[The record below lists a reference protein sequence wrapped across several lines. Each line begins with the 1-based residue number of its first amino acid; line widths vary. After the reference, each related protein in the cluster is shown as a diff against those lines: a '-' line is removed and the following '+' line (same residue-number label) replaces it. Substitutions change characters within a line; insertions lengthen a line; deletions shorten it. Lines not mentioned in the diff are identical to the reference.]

1 MKFHRLSEAQF
12 HEMHEEFSVFLASNS
27 IDKKKWE
34 RIKDEFPQKVTF
46 LLDKFSD
53 LVWDKILNQ
62 CNYLEFSTPSQLFLF
77 HTKKNSVDALV
88 VKSVDIVQD
97 LSTPIGFQWMLKNI
111 SSDYI
116 SLFNASKI
124 YTPNRT
130 EFIYSYL
137 KKGAVLSDGQYFK
150 HLKSYFPNSIK

>member
-53 LVWDKILNQ
+53 LVWERILNQ

-130 EFIYSYL
+130 DFIYSYL

>member
-1 MKFHRLSEAQF
+1 MKN
-12 HEMHEEFSVFLASNS
+12 FLYSSQA
-27 IDKKKWE
+27 IVLIKKNGNE
-34 RIKDEFPQKVTF
+34 LRTNFLRKVTF

-53 LVWDKILNQ
+53 LVWEKILNQ

-88 VKSVDIVQD
+88 VKSEDRVQD
-97 LSTPIGFQWMLKNI
+97 LSTPKGFQWMLKNI
-111 SSDYI
+111 SSDSI

-137 KKGAVLSDGQYFK
+137 KKGAVLSDGQYFN
-150 HLKSYFPNSIK
+150 HLKSYFSNSIK

>member
-53 LVWDKILNQ
+53 LVWEKILNQ

-130 EFIYSYL
+130 DFIYSYL

>member
-34 RIKDEFPQKVTF
+34 LIKDEFPQKVAF

-53 LVWDKILNQ
+53 LVWEKILNQ

>member
-12 HEMHEEFSVFLASNS
+12 HEMHEEFSVFLASNC

-34 RIKDEFPQKVTF
+34 RIKSELPEKVTF

-53 LVWDKILNQ
+53 LVWEKILNQ

-77 HTKKNSVDALV
+77 RTKKNSVDALV

>member
-34 RIKDEFPQKVTF
+34 RIKSEVPDEVTF

-53 LVWDKILNQ
+53 LVWEKILNQ

-77 HTKKNSVDALV
+77 YTKKNIVDVLV
-88 VKSVDIVQD
+88 VKSADRFQD
-97 LSTPIGFQWMLKNI
+97 LSTPKGFQWMLKNI
-111 SSDYI
+111 SSDSI

-124 YTPNRT
+124 YKPKRN

-137 KKGAVLSDGQYFK
+137 KKGAVLSDGQYFN
-150 HLKSYFPNSIK
+150 HLKSYFPNPIK

>member
-12 HEMHEEFSVFLASNS
+12 NEMHEEFSVFLASNS

-34 RIKDEFPQKVTF
+34 RIKSELPEKVTF

-53 LVWDKILNQ
+53 LVWEKILNQ

>member
-12 HEMHEEFSVFLASNS
+12 HEMHEEFSVFLSSNS
-27 IDKKKWE
+27 IDKKKWV
-34 RIKDEFPQKVTF
+34 RIKSEAPEKVTF

-53 LVWDKILNQ
+53 LVWEKILNQ

-77 HTKKNSVDALV
+77 HTKKNSVDVLV
-88 VKSVDIVQD
+88 VKSLDIVQD

-116 SLFNASKI
+116 SLFKASKI

-130 EFIYSYL
+130 DFIYSYL

>member
-12 HEMHEEFSVFLASNS
+12 HEMHEEFSVFLVSNG

-53 LVWDKILNQ
+53 LVWKKILNQ

-88 VKSVDIVQD
+88 VKSEDRVQD
-97 LSTPIGFQWMLKNI
+97 LSTSKGFQWMLKNI
-111 SSDYI
+111 SSDSI

-137 KKGAVLSDGQYFK
+137 KKGAVLSDGQYFN
-150 HLKSYFPNSIK
+150 HLKSYFSNSIK

>member
-111 SSDYI
+111 SSDSI
-116 SLFNASKI
+116 SFFNASKI

-130 EFIYSYL
+130 DFIYSYL

>member
-1 MKFHRLSEAQF
+1 M
-12 HEMHEEFSVFLASNS
+12 
-27 IDKKKWE
+27 
-34 RIKDEFPQKVTF
+34 
-46 LLDKFSD
+46 
-53 LVWDKILNQ
+53 NQ
-62 CNYLEFSTPSQLFLF
+62 CNYLEFSTPLTTFF
-77 HTKKNSVDALV
+77 CFIPKKNSVDVLV
-88 VKSVDIVQD
+88 VKSLDIVQD

-130 EFIYSYL
+130 DFIYSYL

>member
-12 HEMHEEFSVFLASNS
+12 HEMHEEFSVFLSSNS
-27 IDKKKWE
+27 IDKKKWV
-34 RIKDEFPQKVTF
+34 RIKSEAPEKVTF

-53 LVWDKILNQ
+53 LVWEKILNQ
-62 CNYLEFSTPSQLFLF
+62 CNYIEFSTPSQLFLF

-88 VKSVDIVQD
+88 VKSADRVQE
-97 LSTPIGFQWMLKNI
+97 LSTHKGFHWMLINI

-130 EFIYSYL
+130 DFIYSYL

>member
-53 LVWDKILNQ
+53 LVWDKVLNQ

-130 EFIYSYL
+130 DFIYSYL

>member
-53 LVWDKILNQ
+53 LVWEKILNQ

>member
-12 HEMHEEFSVFLASNS
+12 HEMHEEFSVFLASNC

-34 RIKDEFPQKVTF
+34 RIKSELPEKVTF

-53 LVWDKILNQ
+53 LVWEKILNQ

>member
-12 HEMHEEFSVFLASNS
+12 HEMHEEFSVFLSSNS
-27 IDKKKWE
+27 IDKKKWV
-34 RIKDEFPQKVTF
+34 RIKSEAPEKVTF

-53 LVWDKILNQ
+53 LVWEKILNQ

-97 LSTPIGFQWMLKNI
+97 LSTPTGFQWMLKNI

-130 EFIYSYL
+130 DFIYSYL

>member
-34 RIKDEFPQKVTF
+34 LIKDEFPQKVTF

-53 LVWDKILNQ
+53 LVWEKILNQ

>member
-130 EFIYSYL
+130 DFIYSYL

>member
-1 MKFHRLSEAQF
+1 
-12 HEMHEEFSVFLASNS
+12 VFL
-27 IDKKKWE
+27 KHE
-34 RIKDEFPQKVTF
+34 KVTF

-53 LVWDKILNQ
+53 LVWEKILNQ